1 MGCSASGILCRL
13 RLGLAGIVLALS
25 FVACGQVSTSSAP
38 APGSN
43 PTDVPS
49 PPGGGTSTADSLAIS
64 GTAPDHVVAGQRYAF
79 SPKAAGP
86 SGSNLSF
93 TVANLPGWASFDSST
108 GQLSGTPSSSSI
120 GTYAN
125 IEISVSDGQETVK
138 LPAFSIDVLGT
149 LVISGNPATQ
159 AVQGSHY
166 SFLPTTNAPSGAGL
180 TFFIQNRPAWASFN
194 ATTGE
199 LSGAATHTGTFS
211 DIVISVSDGMQSSAL
226 AAFSIAVSAHS
237 DGGGP
242 PTISGHP
249 ATAVLAGSPYSF
261 TPTASDPGGHR
272 LTFSIQNQPSWATF
286 STATGTLA
294 GTPTATEAG
303 SYGNIVISVSNGTQ
317 TATLAPFAI
326 KVTAPLKISGNPP
339 TQVTAGKGYS
349 FQPATNA
356 PKGSMLTFSIS
367 NRPVWASF
375 IAGSGMLS
383 GTPAAS
389 QAGTY
394 SGIVI
399 SVSDGTQSV
408 ALPPFSITVRK
419 ALSISGSPP
428 TSVTVGSPYSFTPSA
443 SSANGSLL
451 KFSIQNRPSW
461 ASFNAASGAL
471 TGTPSAANLGTYTN
485 IVISVSDGTQSAA
498 LSPFSIQVVKGVTIS
513 GSPSTSVN
521 EGSAYSFVPTAS
533 GPSGSVLAFSIQN
546 QPVWASFNTANGAL
560 TGTPGA
566 ANVGTYSNIVISVSS
581 GGASASLPAFT
592 ISVNQVSNGSADL
605 SWTPVTKNING
616 TVLGNLAGYRV
627 RYGTSANAMN
637 KVVTL
642 SNPSLTNYLVTN
654 LSSGTWYFAITAY
667 TGNGME
673 SKPSNVGH
681 KTIP

>member
-13 RLGLAGIVLALS
+13 RLGLAGVVLALS
-25 FVACGQVSTSSAP
+25 LVACGQVSTSSGP

-49 PPGGGTSTADSLAIS
+49 SPGSTADSLAIS
-64 GTAPDHVVAGQRYAF
+64 GTAPDHVVAGQRYSF
-79 SPKAAGP
+79 TPKTAGP
-86 SGSNLSF
+86 SGSHLSF
-93 TVANLPGWASFDSST
+93 TIANLPGWASFDSST
-108 GQLSGTPSSSSI
+108 GKLGGTPSSSSI

-138 LPAFSIDVLGT
+138 LPAFSIDVLDA

-159 AVQGSHY
+159 AVEGSHY
-166 SFLPTTNAPSGAGL
+166 SFLPTTNSPSGARL

-194 ATTGE
+194 VTTGE
-199 LSGAATHTGTFS
+199 LSGVATHTGTFS
-211 DIVISVSDGMQSSAL
+211 GIVISVSDGMQSSAL
-226 AAFSIAVSAHS
+226 AAFSISVSAQGNG
-237 DGGGP
+237 GGGP

-249 ATAVLAGSPYSF
+249 ATAVLAGSLYSF
-261 TPTASDPGGHR
+261 TPAASDPGGHP
-272 LTFSIQNQPSWATF
+272 LTFAIHNQPSWASF
-286 STATGTLA
+286 SSATGTLS
-294 GTPTATEAG
+294 GTPTAAEAG

-356 PKGSMLTFSIS
+356 PKGSVLTFSIR

-375 IAGSGMLS
+375 IAGRGMLS

-419 ALSISGSPP
+419 ALTISGSPA
-428 TSVTVGSPYSFTPSA
+428 TSATVGSPYSFTPSA
-443 SSANGSLL
+443 SSASGSLL
-451 KFSIQNRPSW
+451 RFSIQNKPSW

-471 TGTPSAANLGTYTN
+471 TGTPGATNLGMYAN
-485 IVISVSDGTQSAA
+485 IVITVSDGTQSAA

-513 GSPSTSVN
+513 GSPRTSVN
-521 EGSAYSFVPTAS
+521 EGAAYSFTPSAS
-533 GPSGSVLAFSIQN
+533 GPSGSVLTFSIQN

-605 SWTPVTKNING
+605 NWTPVTRNTNG

-627 RYGTSANAMN
+627 HYGSSANAMN
-637 KVVTL
+637 TVVTL